1 MIAKLT
7 LICASLTIIVLALPG
22 QSFAAVDL
30 ESCMGAWIFDDD
42 SGDVVEDISGNEN
55 HGALKGGVKVINEG
69 KFGQALD
76 CDGVDDYAD
85 CGDNDTLEVGIENF
99 SVMAWMKCAKYDPG
113 EWESQILYKFD
124 HAAPRHGYLL
134 AVRGNLD
141 AANMGKP
148 VFILGLGQDA
158 GHHLFGT
165 STINDDVWHHLAVTV
180 DRSASMILYRDG
192 EVESQTNI
200 AASADQNEDTSI
212 AFNIGSQSDALARSL
227 MALIDEV
234 AVFRG
239 ALSQD
244 DVKLI
249 MNNGLKDVL
258 SGVAVSPAG
267 KLASAWGKLKQR

>member
-1 MIAKLT
+1 MIARLT
-7 LICASLTIIVLALPG
+7 LICASLSIIVLMLPG
-22 QSFAAVDL
+22 QSSAAVDL
-30 ESCMGAWIFDDD
+30 EACMGAWLFDDD
-42 SGDVVEDISGNEN
+42 GGDVVEDISGNEN
-55 HGALKGGVKVINEG
+55 HGVLKGGLKVIEG

-85 CGDNDTLEVGIENF
+85 CGDNDTLDVGIENF
-99 SVMAWMKCAKYDPG
+99 TVLAWMKCAKYDPG
-113 EWESQILYKFD
+113 NWEAQILYKFD

-134 AVRGNLD
+134 AVRGSLD
-141 AANMGKP
+141 AASMGKP
-148 VFILGLGQDA
+148 FFILGLGQDS

-165 STINDDVWHHLAVTV
+165 SPINDDVWHHLAVSV

-192 EVESQTNI
+192 EIESQENI

-212 AFNIGSQSDALARSL
+212 AFNIGSQSDSLARSI

-249 MNNGLKDVL
+249 MNNGLEKVL
-258 SGVAVSPAG
+258 GGAAVSPAG
-267 KLASAWGKLKQR
+267 KLAACWGELKKR